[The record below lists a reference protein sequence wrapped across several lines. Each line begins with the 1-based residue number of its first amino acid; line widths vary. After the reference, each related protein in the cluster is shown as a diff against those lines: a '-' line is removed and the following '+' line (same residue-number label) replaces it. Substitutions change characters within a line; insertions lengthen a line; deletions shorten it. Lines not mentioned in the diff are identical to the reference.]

1 MLPRPTPDVAS
12 PYARDLFFWKYT
24 PHDTMSLMQII
35 PEPSPRI
42 KKINETWP
50 LNRVDWLIILILGPD
65 VGTFTKKHTK
75 VEWTPRCEAAL
86 QPLRTNL
93 QIHPSWPFPIVV
105 KKYMIYTDASHQT
118 LSEVLGQEQVIILIK
133 FTERLS
139 KRVYR
144 IVPTSMESSNAINS
158 SFAARLTLRVGTQY

>member
-1 MLPRPTPDVAS
+1 MKLGH
-12 PYARDLFFWKYT
+12 L
-24 PHDTMSLMQII
+24 HIGH
-35 PEPSPRI
+35 
-42 KKINETWP
+42 
-50 LNRVDWLIILILGPD
+50 LNRVDWVIILILGPD
-65 VGTFTKKHTK
+65 VGTFIELTKKHKK

-118 LSEVLGQEQVIILIK
+118 LSEVLGQEQVIIFIK

-139 KRVYR
+139 NRMYR
-144 IVPTSMESSNAINS
+144 IVPTSMESIHH
-158 SFAARLTLRVGTQY
+158 TQQG